1 MLKIEH
7 KSNIDTPRRAGS
19 LNARLSA
26 FMCAICFSSFTAT
39 AGAEEFVEWVG
50 ANSGVN
56 WSAAQ
61 IEAEGAGTAP
71 DNAPPSTG
79 RMMACRAAVVD
90 AQRNLLESIQGVR
103 VEGTTIVA
111 NMMIE
116 SDIIKTSVSGV
127 LRGARVVNRE
137 PQSDGSCIV
146 TMTAPLEGQFA
157 KKIYDEVLV
166 PEQLATIKPFKDNIN
181 NSTEMVT
188 DQLSSEFTTT
198 LTQIFGAGLEFL
210 IPSANAADTLPA
222 QEWQSVL
229 DKLSERLSS
238 LEELVSNHP
247 TIVAVKDTGPTGLVL
262 DARGS
267 NFIPSMSPK
276 VRQLRA
282 GVLYPNE
289 AHQGERK
296 ERGQLVSLFTRDLDT
311 AKRHPVVGER
321 PIVLKALR
329 TFGQTRTQIVLG
341 TQASAQL
348 KELIAKGFLKDSGV
362 IIVL

>member
-1 MLKIEH
+1 MQLSDKRTRQH
-7 KSNIDTPRRAGS
+7 ASRLTGS
-19 LNARLSA
+19 IRVRFCGYLLTLCSGTFAA
-26 FMCAICFSSFTAT
+26 TAT
-39 AGAEEFVEWVG
+39 AEEFVEWVG

-61 IEAEGAGTAP
+61 IEAEGAGIAP

-79 RMMACRAAVVD
+79 RMMACRAAIVD
-90 AQRNLLESIQGVR
+90 AQRNLLESIEGVR
-103 VEGTTIVA
+103 VEGTTVVA
-111 NMMIE
+111 NMMVE
-116 SDIIKTSVSGV
+116 SDVIKTSVSGV

-146 TMTAPLEGQFA
+146 RMTAPLEGQFA
-157 KKIYDEVLV
+157 QKIYDEVLV
-166 PEQLATIKPFKDNIN
+166 PEQLAQTPLIEN
-181 NSTEMVT
+181 
-188 DQLSSEFTTT
+188 LSEEFTTT

-210 IPSANAADTLPA
+210 IPAATAADTLPA
-222 QEWQSVL
+222 PEWQDAL
-229 DKLSERLSS
+229 DKLTARLSS

-247 TIVAVKDTGPTGLVL
+247 SVVEVKDTGPTGLVI

-267 NFIPSMSPK
+267 NFIPSMSPR

-282 GVLYPNE
+282 GILYPNA
-289 AHQGERK
+289 AHQDERK

-321 PIVLKALR
+321 PMVLKALR
-329 TFGQTRTQIVLG
+329 TFGDTRTQIVLG
-341 TQASAQL
+341 SQSSTRL
-348 KELIAKGFLKDSGV
+348 KGLIEKGFLKDSGV

>member
-1 MLKIEH
+1 MLKIEY
-7 KSNIDTPRRAGS
+7 KSTIDTSSRVAS
-19 LNARLSA
+19 IKSRL
-26 FMCAICFSSFTAT
+26 CASICTICFSLFAASAS
-39 AGAEEFVEWVG
+39 AEEFVEWVG

-79 RMMACRAAVVD
+79 RMMACRAAIVD

-111 NMMIE
+111 NMMVE
-116 SDIIKTSVSGV
+116 SDTIKTSVSGV

-146 TMTAPLEGQFA
+146 RMTAPLEGQFA

-166 PEQLATIKPFKDNIN
+166 PEQLASASPLKNT
-181 NSTEMVT
+181 
-188 DQLSSEFTTT
+188 LSREFTTT

-222 QEWQSVL
+222 PEWQSAL

-247 TIVAVKDTGPTGLVL
+247 SIVSVKDTGPTGLVL

-321 PIVLKALR
+321 PLVLKALR

-341 TQASAQL
+341 SQASAQL